1 MIRKTKYFAGRVFV
15 RSGVLPWFLLIAI
28 ITFSLSAEPYL
39 TGQNLFNVARQS
51 IYLVMV
57 SMAQMVVLLT
67 AGLDLSVGVMIALTS
82 IVSSM
87 VMVAAWSG
95 EGAGWIAII
104 AGCAAGFGAGTSV
117 GVINGIGVALFRV
130 PPFMMTFA
138 MTFVVA
144 GIILMITGGKPVYG
158 IPDSFGAV
166 FGYGIAGGVPI
177 PVWIT
182 IAFILLMYIF
192 INWTRMGRYLYA
204 IGGNRNVA
212 VVSGVSTRF
221 YLLMAYAVAAALT
234 SAAALMLTAR
244 LGGGESNIGA
254 NYPFLTLAACLIGGV
269 SFFGGRGRLPNV
281 VMGALLIMLV
291 ENGLSMVGV
300 NPYVHIIVIPAL
312 LILAVI
318 ADNYRQKLVLTVRN

>member
-1 MIRKTKYFAGRVFV
+1 MIIKIEHFAIRVFV
-15 RSGVLPWFLLIAI
+15 RGGVLPWFLLIAI
-28 ITFSLSAEPYL
+28 AVFSLSADPYL

-104 AGCAAGFGAGTSV
+104 AGCAAGFGTGTSV

-138 MTFVVA
+138 MTFIVA

-177 PVWIT
+177 PVWIA
-182 IAFILLMYIF
+182 IGFILLMYIF

-221 YLLMAYAVAAALT
+221 
-234 SAAALMLTAR
+234 
-244 LGGGESNIGA
+244 LGWA
-254 NYPFLTLAACLIGGV
+254 QL
-269 SFFGGRGRLPNV
+269 
-281 VMGALLIMLV
+281 
-291 ENGLSMVGV
+291 
-300 NPYVHIIVIPAL
+300 
-312 LILAVI
+312 
-318 ADNYRQKLVLTVRN
+318 